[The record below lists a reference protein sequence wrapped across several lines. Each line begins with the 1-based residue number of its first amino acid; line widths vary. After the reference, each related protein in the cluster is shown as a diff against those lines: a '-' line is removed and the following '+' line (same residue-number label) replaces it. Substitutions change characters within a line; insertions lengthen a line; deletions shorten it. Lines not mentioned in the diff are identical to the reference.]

1 MKSNKG
7 EQIITCILGMFSKL
21 NGIVVYDKKGEMLI
35 VLTCNEANAKNLS
48 RICADEQFNEDY
60 CIHNFDEQWPW
71 RIGLG
76 VWGLIVLLFGGFGNL
91 FTIVSLPY
99 AARKQR

>member
-1 MKSNKG
+1 MDNSSLICNV
-7 EQIITCILGMFSKL
+7 TYANYL
-21 NGIVVYDKKGEMLI
+21 NEMC
-35 VLTCNEANAKNLS
+35 TG
-48 RICADEQFNEDY
+48 RQFVEEI
-60 CIHNFDEQWPW
+60 CIHNFEEQRPW

-76 VWGLIVLLFGGFGNL
+76 VWGLIVLVFGGFGNL